1 VQIYKCHF
9 KIDLFLRSFLSLFK
23 IKLIMYPAELVKPM
37 REDLTSVGFVELT
50 DSNDVKTNIA
60 NSKSAVLI
68 VNSVCGCAAANARPG
83 VKDSLNNDKKPEQL
97 FTVFAGVD
105 KEATDSARNLMI
117 PFPPSSPCIAIFK
130 DGELVHML
138 ERHHIEG
145 RSSEIIS
152 ENLKQAYD
160 QYC

>member
-1 VQIYKCHF
+1 
-9 KIDLFLRSFLSLFK
+9 
-23 IKLIMYPAELVKPM
+23 MYPAELVKPM
-37 REDLTSVGFVELT
+37 REDLTSVGFVELK
-50 DSNDVKTNIA
+50 DSSDVNTQVPNCET
-60 NSKSAVLI
+60 AVLI

-83 VKDSLNNDKKPEQL
+83 VKHSLENEKTPAKL

-105 KEATDSARNLMI
+105 KEATVAARSLMV

-130 DGELVHML
+130 NGELVHML

-145 RSSEIIS
+145 RTAEIIS

>member
-1 VQIYKCHF
+1 
-9 KIDLFLRSFLSLFK
+9 
-23 IKLIMYPAELVKPM
+23 MYPAELVKPM
-37 REDLTSVGFVELT
+37 REDLTSAGFVELK
-50 DSNDVKTNIA
+50 DSNEVA
-60 NSKSAVLI
+60 NNVPKSETAVLI

-83 VKDSLNNDKKPEQL
+83 VKDSLKNEKKPKKL

-105 KEATDSARNLMI
+105 KEATDAARNLMV
-117 PFPPSSPCIAIFK
+117 PFPPSSPCIALFK
-130 DGELVHML
+130 NGELVHML

-152 ENLKQAYD
+152 ENLKQAYN

>member
-1 VQIYKCHF
+1 MFIIF
-9 KIDLFLRSFLSLFK
+9 DT
-23 IKLIMYPAELVKPM
+23 KLKLMYPAELVKPM
-37 REDLTSVGFVELT
+37 REDLTSVGFIELKN
-50 DSNDVKTNIA
+50 SSDVNTQVPNCET
-60 NSKSAVLI
+60 AVLI

-83 VKDSLNNDKKPEQL
+83 LKHSLKNEKTPAKL

-105 KEATDSARNLMI
+105 KEATDAARSLMV
-117 PFPPSSPCIAIFK
+117 PFPPSSPCIAVFK
-130 DGELVHML
+130 NGELVHML

-145 RSSEIIS
+145 RTAEIIS

>member
-1 VQIYKCHF
+1 
-9 KIDLFLRSFLSLFK
+9 
-23 IKLIMYPAELVKPM
+23 MYPAELVKPM
-37 REDLTSVGFVELT
+37 REDLTSAGFIELK
-50 DSNDVKTNIA
+50 DSIEVA
-60 NSKSAVLI
+60 NNVPKSETAVLI

-83 VKDSLNNDKKPEQL
+83 VKDSLKNEKKPKKL

-105 KEATDSARNLMI
+105 KEATDAARNLMV
-117 PFPPSSPCIAIFK
+117 PFPPSSPCIALFK
-130 DGELVHML
+130 NGELVHML

-152 ENLKQAYD
+152 ENLKQAYN

>member
-1 VQIYKCHF
+1 MRIYKCHF
-9 KIDLFLRSFLSLFK
+9 KIDLFLRSFLSLIK

-37 REDLTSVGFVELT
+37 REHLTSVGFIELT

-105 KEATDSARNLMI
+105 KEATDSARNLMV

>member
-1 VQIYKCHF
+1 MSIN
-9 KIDLFLRSFLSLFK
+9 SSLLYLK
-23 IKLIMYPAELVKPM
+23 KKRVMYPEEVVKPM
-37 REDLTSVGFVELT
+37 KLELTSNGFKEL
-50 DSNDVKTNIA
+50 SNDDDIKNMIENGSSVIM
-60 NSKSAVLI
+60 

-83 VKDSLNNDKKPEQL
+83 VISSLNNEKTPNNL

-105 KEATDSARNLMI
+105 REATDSARELMF
-117 PFPPSSPCIAIFK
+117 PFPPSSPCIALFK

-145 RSSEIIS
+145 RDASLIS

-160 QYC
+160 EFC